1 MKTVNVGVIGGGLM
15 GKEVASAFGR
25 WFVLQESPVT
35 PRLVAVADPNETALS
50 WFARVPGLELS
61 TSNYEEL
68 LRHPG
73 LDVVYLA
80 VPHKLHGELAASVIE
95 SGKDL
100 LAEKPFGIDLE
111 SASRLQASAE
121 ASGRFVRISS
131 EFPFYPGAQAVYES
145 MKSTNMGDLLEVD
158 SAFLHSS
165 DLDTNKPINWKR
177 QVSECGQAG
186 VMNDLGL
193 HVVHLPFRLGLVPRK
208 VYAQL
213 QNVVQIRPDGHGGSA
228 VCDTWDNAT
237 LHCTLDNDVPMRLQM
252 KRLAP
257 GQMNTWSIKILG
269 TKGGVKY
276 STKWPKSLFVFD
288 GRDWITRDVG
298 HVTGHPVVTGGI
310 FEFGFPDALLQMW
323 AAFFAEREGT
333 LGGRFACATPDE
345 ALLSHKLWAA
355 AQESHSSGSSK
366 GVL

>member
-25 WFVLQESPVT
+25 WFVLQDATVT
-35 PRLVAVADPNETALS
+35 PRLVAVADPNEGTLG
-50 WFARVPGLELS
+50 WFSRVPGIELL
-61 TSNYEEL
+61 TRNHEEL
-68 LRHPG
+68 LNHPG

-80 VPHKLHGELAASVIE
+80 VPHRFHEALATDVITA
-95 SGKDL
+95 GKDL

-111 SASRLQASAE
+111 SASRLHALAS
-121 ASGRFVRISS
+121 SSNSFVRISS
-131 EFPFYPGAQAVYES
+131 EFPFYPGAQAVADYVR
-145 MKSTNMGDLLEVD
+145 TTGLGDLLEVD

-177 QVSECGQAG
+177 QVTECGKAG

-193 HVVHLPFRLGLVPRK
+193 HVVHLPFRLGFAPCK

-213 QNVVQIRPDGHGGSA
+213 QDVVRSRPDGKGGTA

-257 GQMNTWSIKILG
+257 GQMNTWSISILG

-288 GRDWITRDVG
+288 GRDWIMRDVG
-298 HVTGHPVVTGGI
+298 HTTVHPVVTGGI

-323 AAFFAEREGT
+323 AAYFAEREQM
-333 LGGRFACATPDE
+333 LGERFGCATPDE

-355 AQESHSSGSSK
+355 AQDSHDSGCSK
-366 GVL
+366 SID